1 MSVPVPVVVGFAL
14 FVGALFT
21 VGVRVPVIVLLIGV
35 PVPVPVFAVGA
46 SFRLK
51 RCLHGGDNQV
61 HGAQHVCEYMVRF
74 YVQVGWGEF
83 NRYVTIA

>member
-1 MSVPVPVVVGFAL
+1 MSVAMGVI
-14 FVGALFT
+14 T
-21 VGVRVPVIVLLIGV
+21 MWVGVVTVAVRMCCTVSVS
-35 PVPVPVFAVGA
+35 VFAVGA

-61 HGAQHVCEYMVRF
+61 HRAQHVCEYMVRF

-83 NRYVTIA
+83 NRYVTIT